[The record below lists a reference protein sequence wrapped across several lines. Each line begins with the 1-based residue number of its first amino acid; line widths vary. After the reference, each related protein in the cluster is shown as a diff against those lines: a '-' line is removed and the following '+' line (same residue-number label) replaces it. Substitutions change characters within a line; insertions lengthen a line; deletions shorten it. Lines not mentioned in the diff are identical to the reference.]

1 LTYAREANV
10 GTNRVHQR
18 WMLDRIRD
26 ISMISGRNT
35 PMGTLSPDDFKTV
48 ASELKSG
55 GMIDDIP
62 NFSEF
67 YAPCLDDS
75 R

>member
-1 LTYAREANV
+1 
-10 GTNRVHQR
+10 
-18 WMLDRIRD
+18 
-26 ISMISGRNT
+26 
-35 PMGTLSPDDFKTV
+35 MGTLSPDDFKTV